1 MPTCDLCETEYTEP
15 EYNRFRLVWAT
26 EHYKKLFF
34 LKFNVS
40 VDLKDGRGFMHA
52 RLCEKCKQKLFEELI
67 KSNEEQDS

>member
-40 VDLKDGRGFMHA
+40 ADLKDGHGFRHA